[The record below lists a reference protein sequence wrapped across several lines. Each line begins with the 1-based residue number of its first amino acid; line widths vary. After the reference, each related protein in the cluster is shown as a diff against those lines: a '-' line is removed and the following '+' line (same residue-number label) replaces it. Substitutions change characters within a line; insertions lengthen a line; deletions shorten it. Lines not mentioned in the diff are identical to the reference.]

1 MISFNEIAPFISPYL
16 NITIIEQLIADGYID
31 GEFVA
36 NYTAVEGYDKP
47 DGKFPNNLGN
57 VAVVDCSSLGIQIG
71 KNLDGLA
78 DKVEDAGYFAYA
90 IIIREVAKPFYTID
104 FCQSGMTIEGVLNNA
119 VNLYVMDNSAKMKS
133 AVIQKGRDLM
143 EKLTLQSKTLL
154 ATPMLDSLKQVDMPR
169 VFLTSS
175 LLTIVFFLGI
185 LSV

>member
-1 MISFNEIAPFISPYL
+1 
-16 NITIIEQLIADGYID
+16 
-31 GEFVA
+31 
-36 NYTAVEGYDKP
+36 
-47 DGKFPNNLGN
+47 
-57 VAVVDCSSLGIQIG
+57 
-71 KNLDGLA
+71 
-78 DKVEDAGYFAYA
+78 
-90 IIIREVAKPFYTID
+90 
-104 FCQSGMTIEGVLNNA
+104 MTIEGVLNNA